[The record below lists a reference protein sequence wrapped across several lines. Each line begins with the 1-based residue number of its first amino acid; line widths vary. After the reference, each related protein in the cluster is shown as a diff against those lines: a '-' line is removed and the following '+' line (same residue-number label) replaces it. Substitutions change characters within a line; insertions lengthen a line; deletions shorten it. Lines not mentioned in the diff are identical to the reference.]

1 MNQDRKYC
9 VDCTH
14 FENHSAAGA
23 ACTHPDHNLDFV
35 YGEPRAA
42 LAARAPHGFCKPYA
56 LGFEPKK
63 VVEPERAPSL
73 WERLFGREDQ

>member
-9 VDCTH
+9 VNCAH
-14 FENHSAAGA
+14 FERQGA

-63 VVEPERAPSL
+63 PDEPAYTPSL
-73 WERLFGREDQ
+73 WERLFGRGDQ

>member
-14 FENHSAAGA
+14 FESRGE
-23 ACTHPDHNLDFV
+23 ACTHPDHNRDFV
-35 YGEPRAA
+35 YGAPRAA
-42 LAARAPHGFCKPYA
+42 ISARTPHGFCKPYA